1 MQEPFHIIVS
11 TMRSGSSLFGHLLAE
26 AGWIRYAGETHTRLD
41 GEAGI
46 EDAIRKIR
54 NQGCRTHF
62 DAPPC
67 DKVLGHE
74 HLPDEGEFIA
84 RRAERQKG
92 SASPQLSVSC
102 LKYQRLVLSNLYQLN
117 EKQLC

>member
-26 AGWIRYAGETHTRLD
+26 AGWIRYAGETHARLD

-54 NQGCRTHF
+54 NQ
-62 DAPPC
+62 A
-67 DKVLGHE
+67 VELISM
-74 HLPDEGEFIA
+74 L
-84 RRAERQKG
+84 
-92 SASPQLSVSC
+92 
-102 LKYQRLVLSNLYQLN
+102 RLVTKFWDMNTSQMKESSLLGERKGRRDQQVLN
-117 EKQLC
+117 CLFLA